1 MLRIVFINAQIFG
14 AFWKYLH
21 ALQIL
26 GSLRIC
32 FVQEFR
38 AGFEGEKTF
47 FLSLPTFPG
56 ALSHESQY
64 VG

>member
-1 MLRIVFINAQIFG
+1 MLRIVFIYAQIFG

-21 ALQIL
+21 ALEIL

-38 AGFEGEKTF
+38 VGFEGELF
-47 FLSLPTFPG
+47 FWSLPTIPG